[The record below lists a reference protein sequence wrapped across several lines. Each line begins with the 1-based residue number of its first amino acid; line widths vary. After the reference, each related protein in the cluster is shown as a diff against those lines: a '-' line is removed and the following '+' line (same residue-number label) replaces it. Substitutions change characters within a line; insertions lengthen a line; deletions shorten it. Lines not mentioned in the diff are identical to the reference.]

1 MGAAHANI
9 EGSGPMGAR
18 VSPAGGAKGMGRGG
32 AGRRFPPGR
41 RARGGSL
48 REMAEGEGSR
58 GGLAGKGS
66 PPSSQKSR
74 RDEQATVTAGTGYPR
89 IKPAAQ
95 GTQRAAAAA
104 TALSLNLLPAAAQH
118 LQP

>member
-1 MGAAHANI
+1 
-9 EGSGPMGAR
+9 
-18 VSPAGGAKGMGRGG
+18 
-32 AGRRFPPGR
+32 
-41 RARGGSL
+41 
-48 REMAEGEGSR
+48 MAEGEGSR